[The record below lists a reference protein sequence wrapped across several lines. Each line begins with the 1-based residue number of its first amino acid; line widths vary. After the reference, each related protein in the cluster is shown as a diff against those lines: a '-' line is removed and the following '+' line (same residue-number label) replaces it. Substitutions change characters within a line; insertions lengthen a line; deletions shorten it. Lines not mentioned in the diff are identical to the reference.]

1 MCPAIQSSVER
12 AMQQRIKVA
21 LTLATMAIHI
31 AVISSMAAG
40 AALAN
45 PANHEDERRN
55 RSRFEYHDGRPE
67 EKRPYRRPDLDA
79 DPTNLK
85 LEEMRERINR
95 LEERL
100 ELLERNSIH
109 SK

>member
-1 MCPAIQSSVER
+1 
-12 AMQQRIKVA
+12 
-21 LTLATMAIHI
+21 
-31 AVISSMAAG
+31 MAAET
-40 AALAN
+40 ARAN
-45 PANHEDERRN
+45 PANHEDEKRN
-55 RSRFEYHDGRPE
+55 RSRFEYHDGRAE

-100 ELLERNSIH
+100 ELLEHNSIH

>member
-1 MCPAIQSSVER
+1 
-12 AMQQRIKVA
+12 
-21 LTLATMAIHI
+21 MAIHI
-31 AVISSMAAG
+31 AVISSMAAET
-40 AALAN
+40 ARAN
-45 PANHEDERRN
+45 PANHEDEKRN
-55 RSRFEYHDGRPE
+55 RSRFEYHDGRAE

-100 ELLERNSIH
+100 ELLEHNSIH